1 MRPAHHQRPFDAAAR
16 VALVLATLLL
26 LLGNRTASAGP
37 IVESDLEAFLTF
49 DEGSGSTTAD
59 LTGNGHT
66 GTLVS
71 ASWGSGYV
79 SCGGEGQVVQVATGP
94 QL

>member
-1 MRPAHHQRPFDAAAR
+1 MRLTHHPHSGAAPR
-16 VALVLATLLL
+16 VVLVLAALLL
-26 LLGNRTASAGP
+26 LPGQRPASAGP

-49 DEGSGSTTAD
+49 DEGNGSTTAD
-59 LTGNGHT
+59 LTGDGHT

-79 SCGGEGQVVQVATGP
+79 SCGGEGQVVHVATGA
-94 QL
+94 